1 MAILTVN
8 NLTKRF
14 DTKTVVEDLSFTV
27 AEHSVFGFL
36 GPNGSGKTT
45 TMNMIL
51 GLLKPTDGT
60 ITVCGEHVTYGETR
74 TNRFIGYLPDVPQF
88 YDFMSAYEYLKLCGE
103 ITGLSKLEIL
113 KKSDE
118 LLTLVGLE
126 KERGRIGSFSRGMKQ
141 RLGIAQALLNEPRLL
156 ICDEPTSA
164 LDPMGRKQ
172 ILDILHEVKGKTT
185 VVFSTHVL
193 SDVERICDTIAVLH
207 EGKIALSGK
216 LSDIKARHQQD
227 SLRVAFRSVA
237 DKKHFCSIA
246 SIQTFL
252 DNAAHTEK
260 SVTIQTVALDVLEK
274 EVLTSLVGANL
285 LPTKLE
291 VLEPTLENIFMDVVK

>member
-14 DTKTVVEDLSFTV
+14 DSKTVVEDLSFSV
-27 AEHSVFGFL
+27 AEHSIFGFL

-51 GLLKPTDGT
+51 GLLKPTNGT
-60 ITVCGEHVTYGETR
+60 ITVCGESVTYGETK

-88 YDFMSAYEYLKLCGE
+88 YDFMNAYEYLKLCGE
-103 ITGLSKLEIL
+103 ITGGSTSEVKR
-113 KKSDE
+113 KSDE
-118 LLTLVGLE
+118 LLTLVGLDHE
-126 KERGRIGSFSRGMKQ
+126 GGRVGSFSRGMKQ

-164 LDPMGRKQ
+164 LDPIGRRD
-172 ILDILHEVKGKTT
+172 ILDILQEVKGKTT

-207 EGKIALSGK
+207 EGEIALSGK
-216 LSDIKARHQQD
+216 LSEIKMRHQHD
-227 SLRVAFRSVA
+227 SLHVSFRSVA
-237 DKKHFCSIA
+237 DKNYFCSMSAIRPY
-246 SIQTFL
+246 L
-252 DNAAHTEK
+252 GNAVHLEK
-260 SVTIQTVALDVLEK
+260 SITITTVQLDLLEK
-274 EVLTSLVGANL
+274 EILESLVAANL

>member
-14 DTKTVVEDLSFTV
+14 DSKTVVEDLSFTV
-27 AEHSVFGFL
+27 AEHSIFGFL

-51 GLLKPTDGT
+51 GLLKPTNGT
-60 ITVCGEHVTYGETR
+60 ITVCGESVTYGETK
-74 TNRFIGYLPDVPQF
+74 TNRFVGYLPDVPQF
-88 YDFMSAYEYLKLCGE
+88 YDFMNAYEYLKLCGE
-103 ITGLSKLEIL
+103 ITGLSTTEVKR
-113 KKSDE
+113 KSDE
-118 LLTLVGLE
+118 LLTLVGLNHE
-126 KERGRIGSFSRGMKQ
+126 GGRVGSFSRGMKQ

-164 LDPMGRKQ
+164 LDPIGRKQ

-216 LSDIKARHQQD
+216 LSDIKTRHQQE
-227 SLRVAFRSVA
+227 SLHVAFRSVA
-237 DKKHFCSIA
+237 DKNRFCSMLA
-246 SIQTFL
+246 IQPYLGNAVHSEKGITITTVQL
-252 DNAAHTEK
+252 D
-260 SVTIQTVALDVLEK
+260 LLEK
-274 EVLTSLVGANL
+274 EILASLVAASL
-285 LPTKLE
+285 LPMKLE